1 MFEPVVSE
9 TTRFEV
15 SWQLQKNRRRSVPS
29 CDHPGRPVIASTPA
43 NSTKP
48 SGAGPDSQPSRPCQ
62 DSSAHPSWSSLCRY
76 LRIFPATRD
85 CVALKLPVSP
95 TALRPEPKRWT
106 RVTEGFH
113 GVPFYLSPHRKPTI
127 QKVLARLR
135 MGISFISVVTEITDK
150 TGVAS
155 LFRWPDDRSPL
166 SFDFAVISLEL
177 ASFTPGFH
185 RSGIDA

>member
-9 TTRFEV
+9 TTEFEV

-29 CDHPGRPVIASTPA
+29 CDHPVRPVIASTPA

-62 DSSAHPSWSSLCRY
+62 DSSAHPSRSGLCGY
-76 LRIFPATRD
+76 PRILTATRD

-95 TALRPEPKRWT
+95 TALRPKAERWT
-106 RVTEGFH
+106 RITESFH

-127 QKVLARLR
+127 QKVPARLR

-155 LFRWPDDRSPL
+155 LFRWPDERSRL
-166 SFDFAVISLEL
+166 SFDFTVISLEL